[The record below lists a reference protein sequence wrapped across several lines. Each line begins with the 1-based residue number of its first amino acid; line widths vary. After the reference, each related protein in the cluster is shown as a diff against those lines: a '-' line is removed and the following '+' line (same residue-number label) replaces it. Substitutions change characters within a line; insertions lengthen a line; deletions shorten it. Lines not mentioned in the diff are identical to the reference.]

1 MASSQR
7 DGLRQGAHERGIL
20 SLHFWNA
27 SSRSSRLSASPR
39 GGMRNGICDDNF
51 VFEIK
56 LRDNFYYRFQFKP
69 MFQDFDQPQTG
80 LVSVNQFHRVLHTLG
95 LADLVTTS
103 ELEAIIKRFGV
114 SSIKLFEFLDNCLSN
129 YVILFYDE
137 GCSWTEG

>member
-1 MASSQR
+1 
-7 DGLRQGAHERGIL
+7 
-20 SLHFWNA
+20 
-27 SSRSSRLSASPR
+27 
-39 GGMRNGICDDNF
+39 
-51 VFEIK
+51 
-56 LRDNFYYRFQFKP
+56 